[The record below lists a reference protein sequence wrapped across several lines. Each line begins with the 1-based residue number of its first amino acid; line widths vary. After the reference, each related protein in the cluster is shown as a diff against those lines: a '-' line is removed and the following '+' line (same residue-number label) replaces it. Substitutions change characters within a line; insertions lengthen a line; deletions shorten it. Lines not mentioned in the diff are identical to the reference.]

1 MLRWDWRPACERRG
15 GVWECVCTTVLWGRG
30 LYNDFELF
38 FFFLGEGWYN
48 YSTLAYLTRN
58 PRAVCAAIFVL
69 AHDLRTLSVAVH
81 EIAFRRTAFAT
92 ARRAAAC
99 LLRTRCGAARPSVSS
114 WPRSRRGRRNGAA
127 GGCREAGGCGRLS
140 AAARRSPR
148 PAAGRRRRPAARR
161 TSARRPSATPWRLL
175 RPSSGRSQLP
185 CRFFFFFLSFFWF
198 SFTPHKWIH
207 HQGLGYL
214 YFLKIK

>member
-127 GGCREAGGCGRLS
+127 VCKIAF
-140 AAARRSPR
+140 
-148 PAAGRRRRPAARR
+148 RR
-161 TSARRPSATPWRLL
+161 TAFFRFLLSHNVPSLGLTHPATTPVAGPMCVPNDRPL
-175 RPSSGRSQLP
+175 SGLP
-185 CRFFFFFLSFFWF
+185 
-198 SFTPHKWIH
+198 
-207 HQGLGYL
+207 
-214 YFLKIK
+214 